1 MNSFFFSCRYLQR
14 GCTQYFGSKESE
26 KKLPSSRKSQDQLKK
41 GSLKDPMQDD
51 YKNYQNIDR
60 NLTNIGMSDPDRQAV
75 YTTIASVLHLGN
87 IEFEDDPDDNRG
99 GSRITEKAEKS
110 LQITAALMGLDSD
123 ELR

>member
-1 MNSFFFSCRYLQR
+1 
-14 GCTQYFGSKESE
+14 
-26 KKLPSSRKSQDQLKK
+26 
-41 GSLKDPMQDD
+41 MQDD

-123 ELR
+123 ELRWALYAICTYNTWRWLPKLSKLSNKNYQTFP